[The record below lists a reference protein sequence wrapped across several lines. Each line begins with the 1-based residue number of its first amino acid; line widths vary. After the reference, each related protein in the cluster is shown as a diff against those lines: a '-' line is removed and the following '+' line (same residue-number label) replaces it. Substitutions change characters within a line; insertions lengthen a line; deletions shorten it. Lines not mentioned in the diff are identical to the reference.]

1 MERTLPIVELATEEL
16 RSIVGEC
23 ELTGRRTIF
32 ERDGK
37 PAAILISYDEYL
49 ALRETIAITA
59 DSALR
64 ARIRAAEA
72 QAERGALLEMEDLGR
87 DEG

>member
-1 MERTLPIVELATEEL
+1 MERTLQIVELATEEL

-32 ERDGK
+32 ERAGK

-49 ALRETIAITA
+49 ALRETIAIAA
-59 DSALR
+59 DDALR
-64 ARIRAAEA
+64 ARLAAAE
-72 QAERGALLEMEDLGR
+72 EEVKRGAVAEFEDLV
-87 DEG
+87 